1 VTDGSA
7 GITPDRTVDTATVDT
22 AAVDTAP
29 GRPAASAP
37 GLAPDPTLEGTPPI
51 QDDLPSRNPKA
62 RTKAVLGGIGLVL
75 YMWLIFGVLLPSVV
89 DYEAMLEAFRGIPTQ
104 WLVIVLAI
112 GVLGWY
118 SEGWAQKV
126 LFPGLGSFRSTGAY
140 LVQAAVG
147 STLTGAVKAGIG
159 YVLFRQW
166 SYSTQAVVLGLTLTS
181 LAAQA
186 SKLLMPALWILLL
199 TATGT
204 FPGNGFLISVLLIL
218 PVALAL
224 VIGFWILRSEKFAR
238 RVGAF
243 ATRASGAVM
252 RRMHKPGPDDLT
264 PRVLDFRATAG
275 VLLAAKALPITITQA
290 IARTA
295 GYVLLVVSM
304 RAVGITAEILP
315 PDQILA
321 VYAVV
326 MVIGLLPIA
335 PGGAGLPEL
344 LYISFF
350 TRIVADPALDDTI
363 AAGVMLM
370 RGVSWFLPIPVGYLV
385 LLVFRWEHKHR
396 APVIGGEPAEAALAV
411 AGAG

>member
-1 VTDGSA
+1 M
-7 GITPDRTVDTATVDT
+7 T
-22 AAVDTAP
+22 AADLP
-29 GRPAASAP
+29 
-37 GLAPDPTLEGTPPI
+37 PDPALEGQPPI
-51 QDDLPSRNPKA
+51 GDDLPSRNPRA
-62 RTKAVLGGIGLVL
+62 RTKSILGGIGLVL
-75 YMWLIFGVLLPSVV
+75 YMWLVFGVLLPSVV
-89 DYEAMLEAFRGIPTQ
+89 DYQAMLDAFRQVPPE
-104 WLVIVLAI
+104 WLLVVLVV
-112 GVLGWY
+112 GMLGWY
-118 SEGWAQKV
+118 AEGWAQKV
-126 LFPGLGSFRSTGAY
+126 MFPGLGSFRSTGAY

-159 YVLFRQW
+159 YVMFRRW
-166 SYSTQAVVLGLTLTS
+166 SFSTQAVVLGMTLNG
-181 LAAQA
+181 LAVQA

-204 FPGNGFLISVLLIL
+204 FPGNGILIAVLLII

-224 VIGFWILRSEKFAR
+224 VVGIWIMRSEKFAR

-252 RRMHKPGPDDLT
+252 RRMHKVGPDDLT

-275 VLLAAKALPITITQA
+275 VLLAAKALPITVTQA

-304 RAVGITAEILP
+304 RAIGIGPEVLP
-315 PDQILA
+315 PDVILA

-350 TRIVADPALDDTI
+350 TGIVADPSLDDQI

-385 LLVFRWEHKHR
+385 MAVFRWENRHR
-396 APVIGGEPAEAALAV
+396 APVVG
-411 AGAG
+411 

>member
-1 VTDGSA
+1 VNEPA
-7 GITPDRTVDTATVDT
+7 GPPDPALE
-22 AAVDTAP
+22 
-29 GRPAASAP
+29 GRP
-37 GLAPDPTLEGTPPI
+37 PI
-51 QDDLPSRNPKA
+51 ADDLPHRSSRA
-62 RTKAVLGGIGLVL
+62 RSKSILGLAGLAL

-89 DYEAMLEAFRGIPTQ
+89 DYQAMLEAFRGVPAR
-104 WLVIVLAI
+104 WLLVVVAV

-118 SEGWAQKV
+118 AEGWALKV
-126 LFPGLGSFRSTGAY
+126 NFPGLGSFRSTGAF

-147 STLTGAVKAGIG
+147 STLTGAVKAGVG
-159 YVLFRQW
+159 YVMFRCW
-166 SYSTQAVVLGLTLTS
+166 AYSTQAVVLGITLNG

-199 TATGT
+199 TVTGA
-204 FPGNGFLISVLLIL
+204 FPGNGIVLAILLIL

-224 VIGFWILRSEKFAR
+224 VIGFWILRSERFAR

-252 RRMHKPGPDDLT
+252 RRMHKGAPGDLT
-264 PRVLDFRATAG
+264 PRLMDFRDTAG
-275 VLLAAKALPITITQA
+275 GLLAARALPITITQA
-290 IARTA
+290 VARTA

-304 RAVGITAEILP
+304 RAVGITSEILP
-315 PDQILA
+315 PETILA

-326 MVIGLLPIA
+326 MVISLLPIA

-350 TRIVADPALDDTI
+350 TAIVNNPALDDTI

-385 LLVFRWEHKHR
+385 LVLFRWEGRHR
-396 APVIGGEPAEAALAV
+396 APVIGDEPAPTTAAA
-411 AGAG
+411 